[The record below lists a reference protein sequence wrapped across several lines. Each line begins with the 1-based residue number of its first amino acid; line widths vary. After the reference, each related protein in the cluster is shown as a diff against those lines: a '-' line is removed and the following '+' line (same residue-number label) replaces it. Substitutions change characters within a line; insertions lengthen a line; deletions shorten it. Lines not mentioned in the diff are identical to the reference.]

1 MRMEIMQRLRK
12 RVWEKKGQN
21 TVEYLMM
28 LAVIV
33 GIVLLISKMF
43 KGKLGSI
50 FDQVMQQISG
60 AVGTVGSS
68 NQ

>member
-12 RVWEKKGQN
+12 RMWEKKGQN

-33 GIVLLISKMF
+33 GIVLLISKLF
-43 KGKLGSI
+43 KGKIGDI
-50 FDQVMQQISG
+50 FNQVMQQISG

-68 NQ
+68 NN

>member
-12 RVWEKKGQN
+12 RMWEKKGQN

-43 KGKLGSI
+43 KGKLGDI
-50 FDQVMQQISG
+50 FNQVMQQISG

-68 NQ
+68 NN

>member
-1 MRMEIMQRLRK
+1 MRMEIMRRLRK
-12 RVWEKKGQN
+12 RLWEKKGQN

-43 KGKLGSI
+43 KGQIGGI
-50 FDQVMQQISG
+50 FDKVMQQISG
-60 AVGTVGSS
+60 AVGTVGSV
-68 NQ
+68 NN

>member
-1 MRMEIMQRLRK
+1 MKMEIMRRLRK